1 MSKAFGVVYN
11 HICKLIFSHR
21 TYTCVALQIT
31 SIFCLLQPFVLISKH
46 LNLLLTPL
54 GFVFLVNNHTAHFV
68 LSSCIIFLFSNAPYI
83 DDTTPYIISRAGLT
97 GFATGNIIFIFM
109 LSVLYTIAAN
119 IFCILCILPVITWN
133 LQWGNGWELMANSPE
148 IQQFF
153 RVFDIDS
160 YIIKSFDAC
169 FSLIISIILEICS
182 TFFMG
187 MIAMILNRL
196 TKKYF
201 GILVAI
207 IFFVMDVGISN
218 LFPLAL
224 VKISPLTLSSIT
236 AIFEYSKFVD
246 LDLFYAFKFFFF
258 SLTCMVIFYY
268 WIECIYYARNRRG
281 VL

>member
-1 MSKAFGVVYN
+1 
-11 HICKLIFSHR
+11 
-21 TYTCVALQIT
+21 
-31 SIFCLLQPFVLISKH
+31 
-46 LNLLLTPL
+46 
-54 GFVFLVNNHTAHFV
+54 
-68 LSSCIIFLFSNAPYI
+68 
-83 DDTTPYIISRAGLT
+83 
-97 GFATGNIIFIFM
+97 
-109 LSVLYTIAAN
+109 
-119 IFCILCILPVITWN
+119 
-133 LQWGNGWELMANSPE
+133 
-148 IQQFF
+148 
-153 RVFDIDS
+153 
-160 YIIKSFDAC
+160 
-169 FSLIISIILEICS
+169 
-182 TFFMG
+182 MG

-246 LDLFYAFKFFFF
+246 LDLFYAFKFFLV
-258 SLTCMVIFYY
+258 SLTCMVTFYY